1 MLSTSWTGDFTMSRF
16 DDLFNVAK
24 GKDATTPTPPDNLSS
39 SEKLS
44 KSKDPNYVRTTI
56 YLPRELHRKLKTQAT
71 MDGEEMSEIIEQ
83 LVDHWLSKR
92 SDA

>member
-1 MLSTSWTGDFTMSRF
+1 MSRF

-24 GKDATTPTPPDNLSS
+24 SKDATTPPNNLPST
-39 SEKLS
+39 EKLS